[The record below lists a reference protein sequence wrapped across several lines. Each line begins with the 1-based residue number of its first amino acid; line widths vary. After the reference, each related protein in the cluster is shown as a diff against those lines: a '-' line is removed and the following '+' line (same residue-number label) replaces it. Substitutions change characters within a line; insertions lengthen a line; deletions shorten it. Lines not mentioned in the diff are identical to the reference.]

1 MTKLL
6 LLLTLS
12 VTILLVAGAA
22 RANATTAWTAK
33 TDPALLAAT
42 ADGATAEFL
51 VVLEAQADLSGAAR
65 LGDKTARG
73 RHVYETLTAVAARTQ
88 APLRALLDAHGAP
101 YRAYWVTN
109 MLWVRG
115 DRALV
120 QTLAARPDVTY
131 VYANTPRRVDLP
143 QPSAVAPRSADDSA
157 AVDVEWNVAFVG
169 APEVW
174 AAGFTGQGV
183 VIGGQDTGY
192 DWQHEALKAQY
203 RGWDGRAADH
213 DTNWHDAI
221 HENNPNTSPG
231 NPCGFDSPQPCDDQ
245 THGTHTMGT
254 MVGATATRRLGIAP
268 GARWIG
274 CRNMEE
280 GWGTP
285 ATYAECYEWF
295 IAPYPIGG
303 DPFTDGDPARAPHV
317 INNSWACLV
326 EEGCTEAEALQPVVE
341 AVRAAGIVTVHS
353 AGNSGPNCTT
363 ITTPAAIYDASF
375 TVGATAPITGEAG
388 EIIGETI
395 AGFSSRGPVTVDG
408 SGRLKP
414 DIVAPGVGIESSLP
428 GNGYGVNSGTSMA
441 APHVAG
447 LVALLISAD
456 PTLTGDVDALEAIIT
471 QTALPKTTNQGC
483 GDDTPTRVP
492 NNVYGWGRIDALAAY
507 ESLDVP
513 ERAFEALMPIAL
525 RN

>member
-1 MTKLL
+1 MKKTLL
-6 LLLTLS
+6 LLPLAA
-12 VTILLVAGAA
+12 LLVLGAA
-22 RANATTAWTAK
+22 RATATAAWAAK

-51 VVLEAQADLSGAAR
+51 VVLDAQADLSGAAR
-65 LGDKTARG
+65 LSDKVDRG
-73 RHVYETLTAVAARTQ
+73 RAVYEALTAVATRTQ
-88 APLRALLDAHGAP
+88 APLRALLDARGAT

-115 DRALV
+115 NRTLV
-120 QTLAARPDVTY
+120 QALAERLDVAY
-131 VYANTPRRVDLP
+131 VYANTAQRVGLP
-143 QPSAVAPRSADDSA
+143 QPSLA
-157 AVDVEWNVAFVG
+157 ASRTVTDGIAWNIDFVH

-174 AAGFTGQGV
+174 AMGVTGQGT

-203 RGWDGRAADH
+203 RGWDGDSADH
-213 DTNWHDAI
+213 NFSWHDAI
-221 HENNPNTSPG
+221 HSNNPNTSPG
-231 NPCGFDSPQPCDDQ
+231 NPCGFDAPAPCDDQ
-245 THGTHTMGT
+245 GHGTHTMGT
-254 MVGATATRRLGIAP
+254 MVGATDERTVGMAP
-268 GARWIG
+268 DARWIG
-274 CRNMEE
+274 CRNMEQ

-285 ATYAECYEWF
+285 TSYSECYEWF

-303 DPFTDGDPARAPHV
+303 DPFTDGDPAKAPHV

-326 EEGCTEAEALQPVVE
+326 EEGCAAPEVLQAVVE

-353 AGNSGPNCTT
+353 AGNNGDRCNT

-375 TVGATAPITGEAG
+375 TVGATAATYDE
-388 EIIGETI
+388 ESDTWIGNNLI
-395 AGFSSRGPVTVDG
+395 AGFSSRGPVTSDG
-408 SGRLKP
+408 SGRPKP
-414 DIVAPGVGIESSLP
+414 DIVAPGVGIESSLA
-428 GNGYGVNSGTSMA
+428 GGGYGVNQGTSMA

-447 LVALLISAD
+447 LVALLISAE
-456 PTLTGDVDALEAIIT
+456 PALAGDVDALESAIT
-471 QTALPKTTNQGC
+471 QSALRRTTSQGC
-483 GDDTPTRVP
+483 GDDTPASVP

-513 ERAFEALMPIAL
+513 ERAFHMLLPVAI